1 MKAPRRDEDARR
13 KTRRMRAT
21 TTWTRRCAWIVR
33 TRACGRNEAIARAMN
48 AKTVAERLK
57 ETSTAVILGSGS
69 ATLGTVCCDSHVLL
83 KATKTRP
90 LS

>member
-69 ATLGTVCCDSHVLL
+69 ATRRAV
-83 KATKTRP
+83 
-90 LS
+90 